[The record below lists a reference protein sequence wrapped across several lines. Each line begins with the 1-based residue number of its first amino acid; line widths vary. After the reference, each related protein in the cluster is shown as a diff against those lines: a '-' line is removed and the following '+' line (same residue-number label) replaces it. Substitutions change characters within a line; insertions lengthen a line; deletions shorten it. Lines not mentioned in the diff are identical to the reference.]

1 MTTLAAARAV
11 VVTALEGD
19 TATIDSQGFVKSVTV
34 GTASTTDC
42 EAYLEFEVDRYE
54 TPGGDAIKDR
64 RNRACVSWKVGSDT
78 FVATEKTVQQFGR
91 KFLDPNE
98 VDRVGMIP
106 CTLYDRALDRLGE
119 LYLELFP

>member
-11 VVTALEGD
+11 VVTALEDD
-19 TATIDSQGFVKSVTV
+19 TANLTADGYVKSVTV

-42 EAYLEFEVDRYE
+42 EAYLEFQVDRYE
-54 TPGGDAIKDR
+54 TPGSAAIKDR
-64 RNRACVSWKVGSDT
+64 RNRASVSWKVGSDT
-78 FVATEKTVQQFGR
+78 FTTTETVVQRFGR

-98 VDRVGMIP
+98 ADRVGVIP
-106 CTLYDRALDRLGE
+106 SALYKKALDRLGE